1 MEVEVTIVIIP
12 TGQGRYQQPS
22 EIYFDFCRSFAI
34 IDPSGF
40 WLGEDDGGLGS
51 PSLRHTGCQHGVH
64 AKKPYIE
71 DIPQAADSMAQ

>member
-1 MEVEVTIVIIP
+1 MTIL
-12 TGQGRYQQPS
+12 TGRVYCQGFIFILS
-22 EIYFDFCRSFAI
+22 TFRSLAI

-51 PSLRHTGCQHGVH
+51 PTIRHTGCQHGVH

-71 DIPQAADSMAQ
+71 DIPQADS